1 MNRFKNLFEYHK
13 DLPKGINSSVHY
25 SSFRLIK
32 AEKESKKTPVEIRKI
47 IKYTNEF
54 LNILKMKPISNPVI
68 DLTKKEINYKQIKE
82 NSFIED
88 EKDIV
93 WMKFTKDK
101 YLGVVATSNDV
112 NFNIPTSMEQ
122 YNIKKNNKWVY
133 NTSGIIIHHLHKEW
147 DENFVLV
154 FPLINIP
161 KGLNRGDIE
170 RGIGNYL
177 IYKNIPIL
185 DFYSH
190 NY

>member
-1 MNRFKNLFEYHK
+1 MNKLKNLFEYYK
-13 DLPKGINSSVHY
+13 DLPKGINSFVHY
-25 SSFRLIK
+25 SLTRLLK
-32 AEKESKKTPVEIRKI
+32 AEEQSKKVPVEIKKI

-54 LNILKMKPISNPVI
+54 LNILKMKQVSNPII
-68 DLTKKEINYKQIKE
+68 DLTKNNINYKQIKE
-82 NSFIED
+82 NTCIED
-88 EKDIV
+88 ERDIV

-112 NFNIPTSMEQ
+112 NFNIPNSKEQ
-122 YNIKKNNKWVY
+122 YNIKKKNKWVY
-133 NTSGIIIHHLHKEW
+133 NTSGIIIHYLHKEW
-147 DENFVLV
+147 DDRFVLV

-161 KGLNRGDIE
+161 KGLNRGAIE

>member
-1 MNRFKNLFEYHK
+1 MNKFEKLFEYYK
-13 DLPKGINSSVHY
+13 GLPKGINSSIHY
-25 SSFRLIK
+25 SLIRLIK
-32 AEKESKKTPVEIRKI
+32 AEEESKKTPVEIKKI

-54 LNILKMKPISNPVI
+54 LNILKMKQIANPLL
-68 DLTKKEINYKQIKE
+68 DLTNEKINYKQIKE
-82 NSFIED
+82 SSCIKD
-88 EKDIV
+88 ERDIV

-112 NFNIPTSMEQ
+112 NFNIPNSIEQ
-122 YNIKKNNKWVY
+122 YNVKKNNKWVY

-147 DENFVLV
+147 DESFVLV

-161 KGLNRGDIE
+161 KSLNRGDIE